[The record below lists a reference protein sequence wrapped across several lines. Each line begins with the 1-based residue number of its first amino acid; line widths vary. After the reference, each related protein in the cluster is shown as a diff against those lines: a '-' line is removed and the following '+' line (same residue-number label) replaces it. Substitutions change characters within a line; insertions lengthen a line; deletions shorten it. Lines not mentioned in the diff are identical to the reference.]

1 MGLQWFRMQ
10 RYQRLF
16 LLPKP
21 SSTISMIVKTMDK
34 TIIHLSTPMLG
45 DSSTRNTSQ
54 DPFFEMPRD
63 NTTRNRLRQEPV
75 QSLSYDSLTTN
86 MISPQQQG
94 SQHHPSTP
102 YYYPSIS
109 HQYSNLHYYHPHLHL
124 PNLFIRPNYISFFPH
139 PFHFLLSTTYGQE
152 SNFKPPVPN
161 QRPIKLR

>member
-1 MGLQWFRMQ
+1 
-10 RYQRLF
+10 
-16 LLPKP
+16 
-21 SSTISMIVKTMDK
+21 
-34 TIIHLSTPMLG
+34 
-45 DSSTRNTSQ
+45 
-54 DPFFEMPRD
+54 MPRD

-102 YYYPSIS
+102 YYYPPIS

-161 QRPIKLR
+161 QRPIKLRWIPYPTQLPPGYSCLICDNPLYPNGLGTSQQVRNRAG